1 MQGSSPVMFFFS
13 ASEDNNFSTL
23 LGLALAYS
31 GITISFSMF
40 FSHCCPEKWV
50 EKNKLRNRINYE
62 K

>member
-40 FSHCCPEKWV
+40 FFSLLPGKMG
-50 EKNKLRNRINYE
+50 
-62 K
+62 